1 MKKIKIVATIGPK
14 TSSVNFIKKLGNAG
28 VDIFRLNG
36 SHNTLNWH
44 LDTIKR
50 IKKCFVNK
58 PILFDVPGRK
68 VRTKNINS
76 DIKIVKNKIY
86 NISNFADDINI
97 TNQIFFNLI
106 KKNQIIYADDG
117 TLFVIPFDTFPGILS
132 EKIINYAHR
141 FKESYWLDKTK
152 YVFETD
158 NTNIGLHIRRGDIS
172 KEGNSNRWLELNDY
186 LKLMDTLRDKKYPNP
201 VKFHIFSEG
210 AVDTFKELEG
220 SDVVFHLDGS
230 DIETFRML
238 SSIDILVTGLSTFS
252 ILAAY
257 LSDGQIY
264 FNKLMNFTRWDNID
278 NFTNVDY
285 I

>member
-1 MKKIKIVATIGPK
+1 MKYITTQPNHNGRLGHQFHNMSTGMVLSELTNCEYIHKPFSGKSEKWEKVFNFNTIFESTADYK
-14 TSSVNFIKKLGNAG
+14 NTVNLPILDLGHNPSYDERLANG
-28 VDIFRLNG
+28 NLKVWVDI
-36 SHNTLNWH
+36 
-44 LDTIKR
+44 IK
-50 IKKCFVNK
+50 
-58 PILFDVPGRK
+58 D
-68 VRTKNINS
+68 
-76 DIKIVKNKIY
+76 
-86 NISNFADDINI
+86 
-97 TNQIFFNLI
+97 
-106 KKNQIIYADDG
+106 ADDG

-230 DIETFRML
+230 DI
-238 SSIDILVTGLSTFS
+238 
-252 ILAAY
+252 
-257 LSDGQIY
+257 
-264 FNKLMNFTRWDNID
+264 
-278 NFTNVDY
+278 
-285 I
+285 